1 MANPSQLSRIK
12 VNKNVENIVNPLRPD
27 LTKRFTKLNTT
38 QNTIQ

>member
-27 LTKRFTKLNTT
+27 LTKRFTKFDTT